1 MMGKLIVIITAVLI
15 LTQGAGA
22 YLENYTVLDRF
33 DDGSPRHVI
42 AEGPEKMDCEY
53 TYIIHDPEALPEEV
67 EVPSTCRNEVI
78 ERWYNPYGQLV
89 REVYIDR
96 VAYDTNNDG
105 IGDVVLYLLPANESE
120 LVASTYPIDMHYVD
134 EAGFVVNYL
143 PDSNPEEWRTWIR
156 SNNTPLASIN
166 YPPGFDGYKAMQ
178 VLGLT
183 KAEFVNYSNYELLK
197 QAAYEH
203 SPEYQSLKIK
213 KLEEELAKAKMDE
226 VQENVARL
234 NETVTQ
240 HSTWFNSIFNWIYE
254 NFGIDLR

>member
-1 MMGKLIVIITAVLI
+1 MMSKLIVIITAVLI

-22 YLENYTVLDRF
+22 YLEDYTVLDRF
-33 DDGSPRHVI
+33 VDGSPRHVI
-42 AEGPEKMDCEY
+42 AEGPEEVDCEY
-53 TYIIHDPEALPEEV
+53 
-67 EVPSTCRNEVI
+67 VPVYEDSDFMANERAIPGTCRNELI
-78 ERWYNPYGQLV
+78 EFQYNPYGQAV
-89 REVYIDR
+89 REVHHDR
-96 VAYDTNNDG
+96 PAYDTDG
-105 IGDVVLYLLPANESE
+105 DGVGDIVFDLLPANESE
-120 LVASTYPIDMHYVD
+120 LVVSTYPIDMHYVD
-134 EAGFVVNYL
+134 EDGFVVNYL

-213 KLEEELAKAKMDE
+213 ELEEELAQAKIGE

-234 NETVTQ
+234 NETVEQ